1 MYNGLI
7 VEELIKE
14 DIINAVRDYEPRIEI
29 NGSNIQIIRTD
40 RTVQIYIQYIIKE
53 TGEINE
59 FNLELSHDD
68 NPYA

>member
-14 DIINAVRDYEPRIEI
+14 DIINAVRDYEPRIQI
-29 NGSNIQIIRTD
+29 TGSDIDIVRTD
-40 RTVQIYIQYIIKE
+40 RTVQIYIQYLIKE
-53 TGEINE
+53 TGEVNE
-59 FNLELSHDD
+59 FNLELSPED